1 MKCYYLVGYHGCGKT
16 TQANKL
22 EAEHPI
28 FNFIG
33 GKPGLDAI
41 PNVQTLMKEVRSS
54 KTDMFIHGCIFQ
66 TEPMLKRLSLAT
78 ELHIIVMHTFPKEVE
93 ARTLARGAN
102 SYNIQKYKIHHSFI
116 RKLKMWIDEY
126 NFQVHIIDN
135 NQSVDDVYKQIKKIC
150 VRS

>member
-41 PNVQTLMKEVRSS
+41 CLLYTS
-54 KTDMFIHGCIFQ
+54 D
-66 TEPMLKRLSLAT
+66 A
-78 ELHIIVMHTFPKEVE
+78 
-93 ARTLARGAN
+93 A
-102 SYNIQKYKIHHSFI
+102 
-116 RKLKMWIDEY
+116 DE
-126 NFQVHIIDN
+126 
-135 NQSVDDVYKQIKKIC
+135 
-150 VRS
+150 